1 MPKYLYQ
8 ASYTTQGVAG
18 VLSDGGTA
26 RREAIS
32 AAAQAAGGSLEGFYF
47 AFGEHDV
54 ITIVDLPDHAAAAAI
69 ALTVNAS
76 GAVKVTTTV
85 LLEPEEIDT
94 AAQRTVDYRAPGD

>member
-8 ASYTTQGVAG
+8 ASYTTEGVAG
-18 VLSDGGTA
+18 VRRDGGTA

-32 AAAQAAGGSLEGFYF
+32 AAAQALGGSVESFYF
-47 AFGEHDV
+47 AFGEHDAY
-54 ITIVDLPDHAAAAAI
+54 TIVELPDQAAAAAI

-94 AAQRTVDYRAPGD
+94 AAQRTVDYRAPGG